1 MSRKNGNAAFRK
13 SNQDQFTMIDVG
25 GKKFQILQDKQSIK
39 PMSKKQLSL
48 QDCVSLLRLAGKKG
62 IMFVKVKEKTFIPLA
77 EFCKVDNF
85 ETTWFI
91 YLKSRSFYGFL
102 LF

>member
-1 MSRKNGNAAFRK
+1 
-13 SNQDQFTMIDVG
+13 
-25 GKKFQILQDKQSIK
+25 
-39 PMSKKQLSL
+39 
-48 QDCVSLLRLAGKKG
+48 
-62 IMFVKVKEKTFIPLA
+62 MFVKVEEKTFIPLA